1 MFFQEYFSMQNV
13 EKNFGSKCGAKHNA
27 YEQSVAHYTS
37 QAKSCALRGC
47 KSTNK
52 AVGRKIL
59 HTLLNENK
67 NKFQEENHHFIFSVP
82 YGEIP

>member
-1 MFFQEYFSMQNV
+1 MYIV
-13 EKNFGSKCGAKHNA
+13 EKNFGSKCGAKQVA

-37 QAKSCALRGC
+37 QAKLWALRGYEA
-47 KSTNK
+47 TNK
-52 AVGRKIL
+52 TVGRDYL
-59 HTLLNENK
+59 YTLLNENK